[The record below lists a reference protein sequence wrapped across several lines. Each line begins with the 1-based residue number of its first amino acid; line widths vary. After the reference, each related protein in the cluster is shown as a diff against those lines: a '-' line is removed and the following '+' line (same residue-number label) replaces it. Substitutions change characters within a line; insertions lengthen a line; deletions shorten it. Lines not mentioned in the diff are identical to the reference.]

1 MATKAKNTKNKARKI
16 LCILSDRLNRQ
27 KKPIHL
33 ELLCKPDG
41 SILKETRLTRLPDEP
56 CYEEVWQ
63 NDDGKSSLDTC
74 TSMSRMYR
82 HALELPV
89 KR

>member
-1 MATKAKNTKNKARKI
+1 MPTKAKNIKRKI
-16 LCILSDRLNRQ
+16 LVILSDRLNKQ
-27 KKPIHL
+27 KKPLHL

-41 SILKETRLTRLPDEP
+41 TILKETRLTRLPTKP
-56 CYEEVWQ
+56 CYDEVWK

-82 HALELPV
+82 HALENPV